1 MILAIAAIFVGAV
14 TQRIAGM
21 GFAMMVAPF
30 VVLAFGPSP
39 GVVLVNLCG
48 TVVALITML
57 QLRRDVEWST
67 FAWLITSSLVG
78 IAVGV
83 VAVRSLEAA
92 LFQVLV
98 GAILILAIV
107 ASVLIAR
114 TSAQVSGRR
123 WTAVAGVTTGALVA
137 AAGIG
142 GPPMTIYAVMSRWNQ
157 RSFAATMQPYQ
168 ACVSAVAV
176 PATLVGAPRAWP
188 ALTAAS
194 WLVIVVA
201 IGIGLVVGNLLS
213 RVVPPAVGRWV
224 VIALA
229 LIGAVITLISG
240 ARALSA

>member
-1 MILAIAAIFVGAV
+1 MILAIVAIFVGAV

-30 VVLAFGPSP
+30 VVLAFGPAQ

-83 VAVRSLEAA
+83 FTVRSLDVA

-98 GAILILAIV
+98 GGILILAIV
-107 ASVLIAR
+107 GSVLIAR
-114 TSAQVSGRR
+114 TSAHVSGRR
-123 WTAVAGVTTGALVA
+123 WTAVAGVSTGALVA

-142 GPPMTIYAVMSRWNQ
+142 GPPMTIYAVLSGWNQ

-176 PATLVGAPRAWP
+176 LATLAGAPESWP
-188 ALTAAS
+188 ALPGAS
-194 WLVIVVA
+194 WLVVIAA
-201 IGIGLVVGNLLS
+201 IGIGLAGGNLLA

-240 ARALSA
+240 TLALSA

>member
-1 MILAIAAIFVGAV
+1 MTLAVVAIFVGAV

-30 VVLAFGPSP
+30 VVLALGPSQ

-48 TVVALITML
+48 IAVALITML
-57 QLRRDVEWST
+57 QLRRDIDWSA
-67 FAWLITSSLVG
+67 FAWLITSSLAG
-78 IAVGV
+78 IAVGIFT
-83 VAVRSLEAA
+83 VRSLDAA
-92 LFQVLV
+92 LFQVVV
-98 GAILILAIV
+98 GGILILAI
-107 ASVLIAR
+107 AGSVLIAR
-114 TSAQVSGRR
+114 TSAHVSGRR
-123 WTAVAGVTTGALVA
+123 WTAVAGASTGALVA

-142 GPPMTIYAVMSRWNQ
+142 GPPMTIYAVLTRWNQ

-176 PATLVGAPRAWP
+176 LAALAGAPESWP
-188 ALTAAS
+188 ALPGAS
-194 WLVIVVA
+194 VLVVLAA
-201 IGIGLVVGNLLS
+201 IGVGLTAGNLLG

-240 ARALSA
+240 LQALSA